1 MAFLPSSFISKL
13 YEHAFH
19 ILIAPPT
26 SLSNYPQP
34 AVTSSSLNERP
45 FLRHPQFTVV
55 HYSQPRSE
63 SN

>member
-1 MAFLPSSFISKL
+1 MAFLPSSFITKL
-13 YEHAFH
+13 YEHALH

-26 SLSNYPQP
+26 LLRNYPHP
-34 AVTSSSLNERP
+34 AVTSSSLAERP
-45 FLRHPQFTVV
+45 FLKHPQFTMV